1 MVGFDR
7 RPAIIVK
14 ILLIKKI
21 NFFDYY
27 LYRDVLA
34 GENLLDMP
42 DRVDWKK
49 CKIPKEEETI
59 QAKKFRKR
67 FHPFDFNFS

>member
-1 MVGFDR
+1 MGGFDR

-14 ILLIKKI
+14 ILLNII
-21 NFFDYY
+21 CYYY

-34 GENLLDMP
+34 GESLLDMP